1 MPQLLTDTGV
11 IFGRQLRQTLTSR
24 LALTFGIIQPML
36 FLIFFGPLLEQLP
49 LGGEGDAWQILIP
62 GLLIQLGLFS
72 SAFAGITILVEK
84 QYGVIERMRVT
95 PVSRLALLL
104 GRILRDVVQLVAQSL
119 IVVLVGIAFG
129 LRVSVLGVLIA
140 FAFVAV
146 LAMSLASLS
155 YALAMRVDTPQ
166 SFSPVVNAV
175 NLPVMLL
182 SGLLLPMALAP
193 AWLDTLSHFV
203 PLRYMVDAVRAA
215 FVSDYTGGT
224 MLLGAVT
231 AAAMCA
237 VSMTLGTRLF
247 RRAGA

>member
-1 MPQLLTDTGV
+1 MPHLLTDTGV
-11 IFGRQLRQTLTSR
+11 IFGRQLRQTLSSR

-36 FLIFFGPLLEQLP
+36 FLIFFGPLLERIP
-49 LGGEGDAWQILIP
+49 LGGEGDAWQVLIP

-72 SAFAGITILVEK
+72 SAFAGISILVEK

-104 GRILRDVVQLVAQSL
+104 GRVLRDVVQLVAQSL
-119 IVVLVGIAFG
+119 IVVLVGVAFG
-129 LRVSVLGVLIA
+129 LRVSVLGVLIG
-140 FAFVAV
+140 FAFVSV

-175 NLPVMLL
+175 NLPAMLL

-215 FVSDYTGGT
+215 FVSDYTDGT
-224 MLLGAVT
+224 VLLGAAV
-231 AAAMCA
+231 AAATCA